1 MAERQSKTEQ
11 ERLLAYIRQHQLVR
25 ARDLEESGVTR
36 TAIQRALAGGLI
48 ERIGR
53 GLYQL
58 PDADI
63 GADASLAEIA
73 KQAPNAVLCL
83 VSALAFHGLTDQLP
97 RKVWIAVGKDQWVP
111 KIAYPPVRVVR
122 FREPYFSYGI
132 ETHSIGGIDLK
143 VYSVAKTIA
152 DAFRNPSLIDRSV
165 AIEALKSALA
175 LRKATPAEIMSA
187 AAANRAS
194 RKVAPILEALTANG

>member
-1 MAERQSKTEQ
+1 MAERLTKTEQ
-11 ERLLAYIRQHQLVR
+11 DRLLTYLAQHQLVR
-25 ARDLEESGVTR
+25 ARELADIGVTR
-36 TAIQRALAGGLI
+36 VAIQRALAGGHI

-63 GADASLAEIA
+63 GADASLAEVA

-111 KIAYPPVRVVR
+111 KINYPPVRIVR
-122 FREPYFSYGI
+122 FREPYFSYGV
-132 ETHSIGGIDLK
+132 ETHSIGGIEIK

-152 DAFRNPSLIDRSV
+152 DAFRNSSLIDRSV
-165 AIEALKSALA
+165 AIEAMKSALE

>member
-1 MAERQSKTEQ
+1 MAERRSKTEQ
-11 ERLLAYIRQHQLVR
+11 ERLLAYIREHQLVR
-25 ARDLEESGVTR
+25 ARELEESGVTR
-36 TAIQRALAGGLI
+36 TAIQRALAAGII

-58 PDADI
+58 PGADM

-97 RKVWIAVGKDQWVP
+97 RKVWVAVGKDQWAP
-111 KIAYPPVRVVR
+111 KITYPPVRVTR
-122 FREPYFSYGI
+122 FREPYFSNGV

-165 AIEALKSALA
+165 AIEALKSALK

-194 RKVAPILEALTANG
+194 RKVAPILESLTANG

>member
-1 MAERQSKTEQ
+1 MAKRQSKTEQ
-11 ERLLAYIRQHQLVR
+11 ERLLAYIREHKLVR
-25 ARDLEESGVTR
+25 ARELEESGVTR

-111 KIAYPPVRVVR
+111 KINYPPVRIVR
-122 FREPYFSYGI
+122 FREPYFSNGI

-152 DAFRNPSLIDRSV
+152 DAFRNSSLIDRSV
-165 AIEALKSALA
+165 AIESLKSALE